1 MNKVIKSALIIVLAS
16 IIQYYFLGSLQIK
29 SDLVSSIVTFL
40 SIIFGFYITSLSI
53 FATSRYVSSLYK
65 VGDIN
70 NKSNTLMHTLFSNY
84 KFGLITTLVTIIYF
98 IIVQVSIGQS
108 GSGFMYLSERLLIPT
123 IGIML
128 NIFWYSYKM
137 LNDLIRIILQE
148 SKNINPK

>member
-65 VGDIN
+65 VSDIN

-84 KFGLITTLVTIIYF
+84 KFGLMTTLITIIYF
-98 IIVQVSIGQS
+98 IIVQISIGQS
-108 GSGFMYLSERLLIPT
+108 GSGFMYLSEGLLTPI
-123 IGIML
+123 IGVML